1 MVKFNSYY
9 FFNAK
14 FAGKEKNVSFL
25 LALSMKDPLFTANIF
40 SGFFCLSLVVYMR
53 FALNNRN
60 NYRLRFFFKR
70 FLEIAVIALLA
81 DTLSY
86 GFDRHAFAGARE
98 LNYIATSL
106 SIIFTTFVGFIWNR
120 FFDIVLH
127 VKAKKTLRTVIF
139 ATPVVV
145 SFALA
150 IANLYNGRFFVIGE
164 DNVYTRGE
172 YAFVS
177 FIVQYFG
184 YAAVAVR
191 AIFHRFKVRTLR
203 YVKLRNSFIW
213 AGCAMLLFGA
223 FQIIGGGS
231 VALQCCGITAGMFVM
246 YLRFQDDQI
255 TNDILTGLNNRY
267 ALDTYLEDKMRV
279 YHNGTHSGKRLYLI
293 LMDINSFK
301 EINDEH
307 GHIEGDRALKTV
319 ATTLKAVGMRY
330 RSSLFIARY
339 GGDEFAAV
347 LESHSEKRPVK
358 LCVDIK
364 EMLREESEG
373 LDYELTM
380 GTGYATYTGAAMN
393 YAAFYNLA
401 DKALYEDKDRMKN
414 PVELTIEPIESS
426 EVE

>member
-1 MVKFNSYY
+1 M
-9 FFNAK
+9 
-14 FAGKEKNVSFL
+14 GGGKNVSFL
-25 LALSMKDPLFTANIF
+25 LALSMKDPLFTANVF
-40 SGFFCLSLVVYMR
+40 SGFFCVCLVLYMR

-70 FLEIAVIALLA
+70 FLELAVVALVA

-86 GFDRHAFAGARE
+86 AFDRHVFTGARE
-98 LNYIATSL
+98 INYIATSL
-106 SIIFTTFVGFIWNR
+106 SIIFTAFVGSLWNR

-127 VKAKKTLRTVIF
+127 VKAKKTLRNVIF
-139 ATPVVV
+139 ATPVII
-145 SFALA
+145 SFALV
-150 IANLYNGRFFVIGE
+150 IANFYNGWFFVIGE

-172 YAFVS
+172 YAYIS
-177 FIVQYFG
+177 FLIQYFG
-184 YAAVAVR
+184 YFAVAVR

-203 YVKLRNSFIW
+203 YVKMRNSFIM

-231 VALQCCGITAGMFVM
+231 VAMQCCGITAGMFVM
-246 YLRFQDDQI
+246 FVRFQDDQI

-279 YHNGTHSGKRLYLI
+279 YRDGAHSGKRLYLI

-307 GHIEGDRALKTV
+307 GHIEGDKALKTV
-319 ATTLKAVGMRY
+319 AATLKAVGMRC
-330 RSSLFIARY
+330 RSSLFLARY

-347 LESHSEKRPVK
+347 LETHSEKRPIK
-358 LCVDIK
+358 LCQDIK
-364 EMLREESEG
+364 DMLATEAEG
-373 LDYELTM
+373 LDYVLTM
-380 GTGYATYTGAAMN
+380 GVGYAAYTGTSMSFES
-393 YAAFYNLA
+393 FYSLA
-401 DKALYEDKDRMKN
+401 DAALYEDKDRMKS
-414 PVELTIEPIESS
+414 PVELTIVPGEIS

>member
-1 MVKFNSYY
+1 MQN
-9 FFNAK
+9 

-25 LALSMKDPLFTANIF
+25 LAFSMTDPLLTANVF
-40 SGFFCLSLVVYMR
+40 SGLFCFALVLYMR

-70 FLEIAVIALLA
+70 FLELAVVALVA

-86 GFDRHAFAGARE
+86 GFDRQIFPGARE
-98 LNYIATSL
+98 LNYITTSL
-106 SIIFTTFVGFIWNR
+106 SIIFTTLVGFVWNR

-127 VKAKKTLRTVIF
+127 VKARKALRTAIF

-145 SFALA
+145 SFALV
-150 IANLYNGRFFVIGE
+150 IANLYNGWFFVIGS
-164 DNVYTRGE
+164 DNVYTRSD

-177 FIVQYFG
+177 FIIQYIG
-184 YAAVAVR
+184 YFAVAMR

-213 AGCAMLLFGA
+213 AGCAMLLFGG
-223 FQIIGGGS
+223 FQIIGGGR

-267 ALDTYLEDKMRV
+267 ALDTYIEDKMRV
-279 YHNGTHSGKRLYLI
+279 YHDGTHSGKRLYLM
-293 LMDINSFK
+293 LMDVNSFK
-301 EINDEH
+301 EINDDH

-319 ATTLKAVGMRY
+319 AATLKSVGMRY

-347 LESHSEKRPVK
+347 LESSSEKRPVK
-358 LCVDIK
+358 LTADIK
-364 EMLREESEG
+364 ELLATESAG
-373 LDYELTM
+373 LDYVLTM
-380 GTGYATYTGAAMN
+380 GVGYAVYTGGNMTLDTL
-393 YAAFYNLA
+393 YTLA
-401 DKALYEDKDRMKN
+401 DKALYEDKDRMKT
-414 PVELTIEPIESS
+414 PVEFTIVPGEIS
-426 EVE
+426 EGE

>member
-1 MVKFNSYY
+1 
-9 FFNAK
+9 
-14 FAGKEKNVSFL
+14 
-25 LALSMKDPLFTANIF
+25 
-40 SGFFCLSLVVYMR
+40 MR

-70 FLEIAVIALLA
+70 FLELAVVALVA

-86 GFDRHAFAGARE
+86 AFDRYAFVGARE
-98 LNYIATSL
+98 INYIATSL
-106 SIIFTTFVGFIWNR
+106 SVIFTTLVGVVWNR

-127 VKAKKTLRTVIF
+127 VKAKKTLRRVIF

-145 SFALA
+145 SFALV
-150 IANLYNGRFFVIGE
+150 IANIYNGWFFVIGE
-164 DNVYTRGE
+164 DNVYTRGD
-172 YAFVS
+172 YAFFS
-177 FIVQYFG
+177 FIIQYFG

-203 YVKLRNSFIW
+203 YVKIRNSFIW
-213 AGCAMLLFGA
+213 AGASMLLFGA
-223 FQIIGGGS
+223 FQILGGGS

-267 ALDTYLEDKMRV
+267 ALDTYIEDKMKS
-279 YHNGTHSGKRLYLI
+279 YHAGSHSGKRMYLI

-301 EINDEH
+301 EINDDH
-307 GHIEGDRALKTV
+307 GHIEGDRALRTV
-319 ATTLKAVGMRY
+319 AATLKAVGSRY

-347 LESHSEKRPVK
+347 LETSSEKRPTKV
-358 LCVDIK
+358 CNDIK
-364 EMLREESEG
+364 EHLAEESEG
-373 LDYELTM
+373 LDYLLTM
-380 GTGYATYTGAAMN
+380 GVGYALYTGGSMTLDAL
-393 YAAFYNLA
+393 YALA
-401 DKALYEDKDRMKN
+401 DKALYEDKDRMKS
-414 PVELTIEPIESS
+414 PEMMTIVPGEIS

>member
-1 MVKFNSYY
+1 M
-9 FFNAK
+9 
-14 FAGKEKNVSFL
+14 GGGKNVSFL
-25 LALSMKDPLFTANIF
+25 LALSMKDPLFTANVF
-40 SGFFCLSLVVYMR
+40 SGFFCICLVLYMR

-70 FLEIAVIALLA
+70 FLELAAVALVA

-86 GFDRHAFAGARE
+86 AFDRHVFAGARE
-98 LNYIATSL
+98 INYIATSL
-106 SIIFTTFVGFIWNR
+106 SIIFTAFVGSLWNR

-127 VKAKKTLRTVIF
+127 VKAKKALRNVIF
-139 ATPVVV
+139 ATPVII
-145 SFALA
+145 SFALV
-150 IANLYNGRFFVIGE
+150 IANFYNGWFFVIGE

-172 YAFVS
+172 YAYIS
-177 FIVQYFG
+177 FLIQYFG
-184 YAAVAVR
+184 YFAVAVR

-203 YVKLRNSFIW
+203 YVKMRNSFIM

-231 VALQCCGITAGMFVM
+231 VAMQCCGITAGMFVM
-246 YLRFQDDQI
+246 FVRFQDDQI

-279 YHNGTHSGKRLYLI
+279 YRDGAHSGKRLYLI

-307 GHIEGDRALKTV
+307 GHIEGDKALKTV
-319 ATTLKAVGMRY
+319 AATLKAVGMRC
-330 RSSLFIARY
+330 RSSLFLARY

-347 LESHSEKRPVK
+347 LETHSEKRPIK
-358 LCVDIK
+358 LCQDIK
-364 EMLREESEG
+364 DMLATEAEG
-373 LDYELTM
+373 LDYVLTM
-380 GTGYATYTGAAMN
+380 GVGYAAYTGTSMSFES
-393 YAAFYNLA
+393 FYSLA
-401 DKALYEDKDRMKN
+401 DAALYEDKDRMKS
-414 PVELTIEPIESS
+414 PVELTIVPGEIS

>member
-1 MVKFNSYY
+1 M
-9 FFNAK
+9 
-14 FAGKEKNVSFL
+14 SFL
-25 LALSMKDPLFTANIF
+25 LALSMKDPLFTANVF
-40 SGFFCLSLVVYMR
+40 SGFFCVCLVLYMR

-70 FLEIAVIALLA
+70 FLELAAVALVA

-86 GFDRHAFAGARE
+86 AFDRHVFAGARE
-98 LNYIATSL
+98 INYLATSL
-106 SIIFTTFVGFIWNR
+106 SIIITAYVGSLWNR

-127 VKAKKTLRTVIF
+127 VKAKKALRNVIF
-139 ATPVVV
+139 ATPVII
-145 SFALA
+145 SFALV
-150 IANLYNGRFFVIGE
+150 IANFYNGWFFVIGE

-172 YAFVS
+172 YAYIS
-177 FIVQYFG
+177 FLIQYFG
-184 YAAVAVR
+184 YFAVAVR

-203 YVKLRNSFIW
+203 YVKMRNSFIM

-231 VALQCCGITAGMFVM
+231 VAMQCCGITAGMFVM
-246 YLRFQDDQI
+246 FVRFQDDQI

-279 YHNGTHSGKRLYLI
+279 YRDGAHSGKRLYLI

-307 GHIEGDRALKTV
+307 GHIEGDKALKTV
-319 ATTLKAVGMRY
+319 AATLKAVGMRC
-330 RSSLFIARY
+330 RSSLFLARY

-347 LESHSEKRPVK
+347 LETHSEKRPIK
-358 LCVDIK
+358 LCQDIK
-364 EMLREESEG
+364 DMLATEAEG
-373 LDYELTM
+373 LDYVLTM
-380 GTGYATYTGAAMN
+380 GVGYAAYTGTSMSFES
-393 YAAFYNLA
+393 FYSLA
-401 DKALYEDKDRMKN
+401 DAALYEDKDRMKS
-414 PVELTIEPIESS
+414 PVELTIVPGEIS